1 MNVINTG
8 ILSMAMD
15 LTPTRNSLVGGRSA
29 AEKNNDVKHIDFQ
42 NFEKSLRS
50 EILKF
55 TRISKEDY
63 NKEEDKAGVKIA
75 SFLGIKLF

>member
-1 MNVINTG
+1 MAID
-8 ILSMAMD
+8 LS
-15 LTPTRNSLVGGRSA
+15 PNRNSLIGDGSA
-29 AEKNNDVKHIDFQ
+29 AKRNTNVKHIDFQ

-55 TRISKEDY
+55 TRISKEDII
-63 NKEEDKAGVKIA
+63 KEENKAGVKIA

>member
-8 ILSMAMD
+8 ILSQALD
-15 LTPTRNSLVGGRSA
+15 LAPTGKSQVGSKSKA
-29 AEKNNDVKHIDFQ
+29 KKNQNVSRIDFQ

-55 TRISKEDY
+55 TGISEKDISR
-63 NKEEDKAGVKIA
+63 EENKAGMKIA
-75 SFLGIKLF
+75 SFLGIKLI